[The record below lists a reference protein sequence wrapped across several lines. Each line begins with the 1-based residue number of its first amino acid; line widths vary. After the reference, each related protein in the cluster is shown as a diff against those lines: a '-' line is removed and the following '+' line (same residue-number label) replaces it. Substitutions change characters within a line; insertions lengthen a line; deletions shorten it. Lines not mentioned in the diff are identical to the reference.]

1 MLVTILKTSFAGEVK
16 SQRVQEAAW
25 TPTNLIVPIVMC
37 WGRGHEARGKKVD
50 TKLYRSKSNVDIT
63 QL

>member
-1 MLVTILKTSFAGEVK
+1 LKTSFTREVK
-16 SQRVQEAAW
+16 SQRVEEAAG
-25 TPTNLIVPIVMC
+25 TPTNLVVTIVLCGGGGV
-37 WGRGHEARGKKVD
+37 GHEARGKKVD